1 VAEYFKEFFIV
12 ADHILP
18 TLSEPAWQKMAQSP
32 LNGTIQPVDVK
43 EEAHGQTMAEIKTN
57 LFSQPTGYGS
67 V

>member
-32 LNGTIQPVDVK
+32 LNGTIQPV
-43 EEAHGQTMAEIKTN
+43 EAHGQTMAEIKTN